1 MTWSSTATRG
11 LTGPRRPL
19 RRLGGFGS
27 LASSIPLGFSAGRPL
42 SPFSRAISARWAAA
56 VRSRAATLLSNSR
69 TSAFSSVGES
79 ASRSPGG
86 AIPPGNQ
93 RQERRGSEN
102 RAAATSFAAGTQT
115 GHGRRTEEFPSRP
128 MRPSK
133 ELHSCLLEPRSDP
146 MSGAWMTSTGHAVSD
161 APWLDM
167 HFESARAEYEE
178 ALRFVGIAPG
188 WTVLDAGCGSG
199 GYIPLIGELAG
210 ATGRVAALDLAPE
223 NIAHVEC
230 LIQEGR
236 CAAPVDLRVGSLLDL
251 PFADATFDCVVRQ
264 RRPIPDAG
272 GVCPRH
278 RRVPPRDQTRRPRCC
293 EGLRRNAPANSPAGS
308 GHLGPAGRGTA
319 GQGGCNR
326 AAGRV
331 LRTIAGALL
340 PPGRADGSYAQE
352 LVLCARAGWSSAGR
366 QRCPR
371 PAGSSPWNCAFT
383 RGSQPSTMFPHRTAK
398 CCAPPRQTRTA
409 CSMILTSA
417 CASPSLLR

>member
-1 MTWSSTATRG
+1 
-11 LTGPRRPL
+11 
-19 RRLGGFGS
+19 
-27 LASSIPLGFSAGRPL
+27 
-42 SPFSRAISARWAAA
+42 
-56 VRSRAATLLSNSR
+56 
-69 TSAFSSVGES
+69 
-79 ASRSPGG
+79 
-86 AIPPGNQ
+86 
-93 RQERRGSEN
+93 
-102 RAAATSFAAGTQT
+102 
-115 GHGRRTEEFPSRP
+115 
-128 MRPSK
+128 
-133 ELHSCLLEPRSDP
+133 

-251 PFADATFDCVVRQ
+251 PFADAKFDCVWCANVAQYLTQAEFARA
-264 RRPIPDAG
+264 IG
-272 GVCPRH
+272 EF
-278 RRVPPRDQTRRPRCC
+278 RRVTKPGGLVAVKEFDATLLRILPLDPAIWARLAAARQAKAAATGLLGGCCGPSLAPSFRRA
-293 EGLRRNAPANSPAGS
+293 GLTDLVRKSWLVERWAPA
-308 GHLGPAGRGTA
+308 L
-319 GQGGCNR
+319 
-326 AAGRV
+326 
-331 LRTIAGALL
+331 
-340 PPGRADGSYAQE
+340 
-352 LVLCARAGWSSAGR
+352 
-366 QRCPR
+366 PR
-371 PAGSSPWNCAFT
+371 PASSSPWDCAFT
-383 RGSQPSTMFPHRTAK
+383 RGSQPSTMFPHWTAK